1 MDSILEKIIA
11 YKKTEVEQQKKLV
24 PLNTLLLQKRKR
36 SYYSLKERL
45 SEPQSSGIIA
55 EFKRRSPSKNWI
67 NQKASAPE
75 IVKAY
80 ENAGAAGL
88 SILTDTHFFGGSMND
103 LILAAPL
110 VESPVLRK
118 DFIIDEYQ
126 LVEAEKN
133 GADVILLI
141 AACLLPEQVLHLA
154 KAAKALQLEV
164 LLEIHHQQELK
175 YITEE
180 VDLVGINNRNL
191 HTFATSLETSAELSP
206 FVPDRCLKI
215 SESGI
220 SSALDINYLRHFGFK
235 GFLMGEQFMKSPQPG
250 LALKQ
255 FINEIS

>member
-11 YKKTEVEQQKKLV
+11 HKKNEVEQQKKLI
-24 PLNTLLLQKRKR
+24 PLNTLLLQTRKR
-36 SYYSLKERL
+36 PHYSLKERL
-45 SEPQSSGIIA
+45 SDPRSSGIIA

-67 NQKASAPE
+67 NQQASARE
-75 IVKAY
+75 TVKAY
-80 ENAGAAGL
+80 EDAGAAGL
-88 SILTDTHFFGGSMND
+88 SILTDTRFFGGSMHD
-103 LILAAPL
+103 LIQTAPC
-110 VESPVLRK
+110 VETPVLRK
-118 DFIIDEYQ
+118 DFMIDEYQ
-126 LVEAEKN
+126 IVEAQKN

-141 AACLLPEQVLHLA
+141 AACLLPEEVLHLA
-154 KAAKALQLEV
+154 KTAKELQLEV

-206 FVPDRCLKI
+206 FIPDRCLKI

-235 GFLMGEQFMKSPQPG
+235 GFLMGEQFMKSAQPG